1 MKPATIILAA
11 ALAVAG
17 PFAFAQSA
25 APAPGAPATGATVGV
40 SPSTG
45 STAGTATGG
54 TGGISN
60 GAGSIA
66 AGRNS
71 AANPS
76 GNSQITPPPGSPN
89 TR

>member
-1 MKPATIILAA
+1 MKPAIIILAA

-25 APAPGAPATGATVGV
+25 PPAPGAPATGATVGV

-45 STAGTATGG
+45 AAGTATGG
-54 TGGISN
+54 TGSISN